1 MVMNRQVFSQ
11 DLVDLQLYA
20 YTAISTT
27 GAPSQLIALID
38 LISDDQSQQAAGY
51 RRLPPPRVL

>member
-1 MVMNRQVFSQ
+1 MPPVRMLATEAFMLK
-11 DLVDLQLYA
+11 DA